1 MFGGDLG
8 PTYFYIVIGAIGYA
22 LATMMLSWLRD
33 GWAHVKRA
41 LPRYALALPIS
52 LVISTI
58 LYVGYYVLAATLI
71 WRLKR

>member
-1 MFGGDLG
+1 MFGGDFG
-8 PTYFYIVIGAIGYA
+8 PMYLYIAIGAISYA
-22 LATMMLSWLRD
+22 LATMILSWLRD

-41 LPRYALALPIS
+41 LPRYALALPIG
-52 LVISTI
+52 LVISAI

>member
-1 MFGGDLG
+1 MFGVDFG
-8 PTYFYIVIGAIGYA
+8 PMYFYIIIGAIGYA
-22 LATMMLSWLRD
+22 LATMMLSWHRD

-58 LYVGYYVLAATLI
+58 LYVVTMC
-71 WRLKR
+71 WQRH